1 MSVSESLMRCWNL
14 KNDVKTGGYSHTRMS
29 PEEDLLTVWTA
40 SGIKMTWTWF
50 RLLCGT
56 WVALRSCKGDGGR
69 PSEAALQE
77 EASNHLKLLWSKAMV
92 VSVEEK
98 SHKMRQVWIKKVSIK
113 RTNVSVETTLMVSEL
128 GTPTFPKISVGGTWS
143 TAYATPGV

>member
-1 MSVSESLMRCWNL
+1 MSESEPLMRCR
-14 KNDVKTGGYSHTRMS
+14 KVKDDVKTGGFVDTRIS
-29 PEEDLLTVWTA
+29 SGGDLPTAWMA
-40 SGIKMTWTWF
+40 SGIKVA
-50 RLLCGT
+50 CGT

-98 SHKMRQVWIKKVSIK
+98 SHKMRQV
-113 RTNVSVETTLMVSEL
+113 
-128 GTPTFPKISVGGTWS
+128 
-143 TAYATPGV
+143 